1 MKKLFGLAL
10 IGLMAGTAGAATT
23 CTVVTGT
30 SVTGSDSTCVTTEN
44 GASSKKSYDLG
55 AITVVGDYYSASKT
69 TYTKHC
75 SNYTAAVSPSI
86 TNWGGSKAKCGGFEE
101 GKTGYAE
108 NWEKLNVV
116 DSSVVA
122 TDNAV
127 ATIDGEGET
136 RLNAIK
142 IPEDIAAASITYDR
156 KFTRIYGV
164 GYSTVT
170 FPFSFKTE
178 CVDQTA
184 GYGSSK
190 SFAFYKAVDV
200 DGSSVVVKEETS
212 EVSAHQPYIVKTLLS
227 DHTENGIEINYI
239 KFKTSAGC
247 SYTLKKNYDAE
258 TEKFVE
264 SKYIFDA
271 GSLNGTWNFIGTYEN
286 VQFNETNKAGV
297 YGFASKAKTVKV
309 TDENGETKDVNVDA
323 GSFVK
328 AGAGASVPPMRAY
341 LKFVKK
347 AVGAKAAA
355 GVIASI
361 EEEQLPE
368 VITVKFLDGD
378 GETESIAQLNTRT
391 GEIVADKDA
400 WFDMKGRKLT
410 HKPTVKGTYY
420 NNGQKVII
428 K

>member
-10 IGLMAGTAGAATT
+10 VGLMAGTAGAA
-23 CTVVTGT
+23 CTVDSG
-30 SVTGSDSTCVTTEN
+30 SNGSDSTCVDVVK
-44 GASSKKSYDLG
+44 GASESRNETYGS
-55 AITVVGDYYSASKT
+55 IVVSGDYYTVDSTITK
-69 TYTKHC
+69 KHC
-75 SNYTAAVSPSI
+75 ENYTAKSNSLF
-86 TNWGGSKAKCGGFEE
+86 SKAKCDGVEE
-101 GKTGYAE
+101 GKSSYESKWTITQDTRPQ
-108 NWEKLNVV
+108 VV
-116 DSSVVA
+116 TS
-122 TDNAV
+122 DNAA

-190 SFAFYKAVDV
+190 SFAFYKAI
-200 DGSSVVVKEETS
+200 GYENSSVVAKEETY
-212 EVSAHQPYIVKTLLS
+212 EINAHQPYIVKTLLA

-264 SKYIFDA
+264 SKYSFDA
-271 GSLNGTWNFIGTYEN
+271 GSLNGTWNFMGTYEKI
-286 VQFNETNKAGV
+286 QFTADTKAGV
-297 YGFASKAKTVKV
+297 YGFASAEKKDDQGKVVVK
-309 TDENGETKDVNVDA
+309 A

-328 AGAGASVPPMRAY
+328 AGDNASVPPMRAY
-341 LKFVKK
+341 LVYNKNGFNKEGKPSPDGETSV
-347 AVGAKAAA
+347 
-355 GVIASI
+355 ASI
-361 EEEQLPE
+361 SDEDLPE
-368 VITVKFLDGD
+368 VITVKFIDKDENGN
-378 GETESIAQLNTRT
+378 EEITAIAQMNTRT
-391 GEIVADKDA
+391 GEISTDKNL
-400 WFDMKGRKLT
+400 WFDLKGRKLNK
-410 HKPTVKGTYY
+410 KPTVKGTYY

>member
-10 IGLMAGTAGAATT
+10 IGLMAGTAGAA
-23 CTVVTGT
+23 
-30 SVTGSDSTCVTTEN
+30 GSPKDSTIVTETKSD
-44 GASSKKSYDLG
+44 AVKKEFDLG
-55 AITVVGDYYSASKT
+55 AITVSGDYYETSVT
-69 TYTKHC
+69 TKKIHCENYEVVTVGGIFGVGGTKKESC
-75 SNYTAAVSPSI
+75 KGMT
-86 TNWGGSKAKCGGFEE
+86 
-101 GKTGYAE
+101 
-108 NWEKLNVV
+108 
-116 DSSVVA
+116 DSDYIGQWTTTSEVTETV
-122 TDNAV
+122 TKSDNAV

-142 IPEDIAAASITYDR
+142 ISEDIAAASITYDR

-200 DGSSVVVKEETS
+200 DGSSVVAKEETS
-212 EVSAHQPYIVKTLLS
+212 EVSAHQPYFVKTLLS
-227 DHTENGIEINYI
+227 DHTENGIGINFI
-239 KFKTSAGC
+239 KFKTGAGC

-258 TEKFVE
+258 TDKFVD
-264 SKYIFDA
+264 SKYSFDA
-271 GSLNGTWNFIGTYEN
+271 GSLNGSWNFIGTYEN

-355 GVIASI
+355 GVISSI
-361 EEEQLPE
+361 EDVDLPE
-368 VITVKFLDGD
+368 TIAVKFLDGD
-378 GETESIAQLNTRT
+378 GETDAIAQLNTRT

-400 WFDMKGRKLT
+400 WFDLKGRKLNK
-410 HKPTVKGTYY
+410 KPTVKGTYY